1 MPYLVRNT
9 YGTQLG
15 KGYYVPAPN
24 RLTQYITVAAAHRF
38 GTLEEAEKEVCAQN
52 IREVVQVT
60 WIVRW
65 IWPAG
70 AAYNDLATYYRGDRE
85 CGMLWGETLAA
96 ARRYDSPAAARAAMK
111 KRWPKHANT
120 KVYRV
125 LKVVR

>member
-9 YGTQLG
+9 YGCF
-15 KGYYVPAPN
+15 YVPVPGVQ
-24 RLTQYITVAAAHRF
+24 TESITAKGAHRF
-38 GTLEEAEKEVCAQN
+38 STLEEARAESLRHAM
-52 IREVVQVT
+52 REVVQVT

-65 IWPAG
+65 IWPAD
-70 AAYNDLATYYRGDRE
+70 AAYNDLATYYRGERQ

-120 KVYRV
+120 KVFRV
-125 LKVVR
+125 MKVVR